1 MTVLLVT
8 VLVSPKFGL
17 MGHRVTDLG
26 GVGHCDWGLVERAL
40 LLGVLRSNGVS

>member
-8 VLVSPKFGL
+8 VLVSTNSGL
-17 MGHRVTDLG
+17 MGHRVTELV
-26 GVGHCDWGLVERAL
+26 GVGHCDWGLVGGAL